1 MKVFVEV
8 SHLAAPMNRREFA
21 AATREIEGSGATG
34 VSVNDHIFA
43 TSDGRSR
50 REASDP
56 TCDPLTT
63 LALVAGLS
71 DQLELEAIVI
81 NTAWIHP
88 ALVIR
93 QFAQLAQMIGG
104 DRVTAGLGAGWS
116 AEEFDAIGLTMPAF
130 RRRTERLREVLAL
143 TRALFNNGLASQE
156 GDQVVARDLPLSPRP
171 AKPPALLVGG
181 GSDGILEMAGIY
193 ADVLDLHGHP
203 DRGKLVGATMQD
215 ARHGDA
221 LRRSLTT
228 VEDLEDRIQLVRRA
242 SADAGRRADA
252 VTVSGSIFY
261 TAYGSR
267 SAVEE
272 AERQLCE
279 DWAQIAHQSLRA
291 SPYMLFGEPRQMA
304 EALHERTERYGLDR
318 ITLLTE
324 HGINAAP
331 PDPLRFCRD
340 VLPLL

>member
-8 SHLAAPMNRREFA
+8 SHLAATMNRREFA
-21 AATREIEGSGATG
+21 EVIRKIEGSGATG

-43 TSDGRSR
+43 TSGGRSR
-50 REASDP
+50 RDAFDP

-71 DQLELEAIVI
+71 DHLELEAIVI
-81 NTAWIHP
+81 NTAWTHP
-88 ALVIR
+88 VLVIR

-130 RRRTERLREVLAL
+130 RRRTERLREVLVL
-143 TRALFNNGLASQE
+143 SRALFDNGLASLE
-156 GDQVVARDLPLSPRP
+156 GDHVIARDLPLSPRP
-171 AKPPALLVGG
+171 GKPPALLVGG
-181 GSDGILEMAGIY
+181 GSDGILEMAGTF

-203 DRGKLVGATMQD
+203 DRGKVVGVTMQD
-215 ARHGDA
+215 ARNGDA

-242 SADAGRRADA
+242 SSDAGRCADA

-279 DWAQIAHQSLRA
+279 DWARIAHQSLRA
-291 SPYMLFGEPRQMA
+291 SPYLLFGEPRQMA
-304 EALHERTERYGLDR
+304 EALRERKERYGLDR

-324 HGINAAP
+324 YGIKAAP
-331 PDPLRFCRD
+331 PDPFRFCRD